1 VTDQPTHEPRPAS
14 SDGPSPDGV
23 PVPRPGSRVAV
34 VGPTHPYKG
43 GVAAH
48 TTELAHRLDAAGH
61 DTVLVSWKRLYP
73 HLLYPGEQAVPG
85 GAPDLPP
92 YPRSLP
98 LLRWDRPGTWW
109 RAGAHLRDQDVV
121 VVVFVVPLQVP
132 ALLTLVRA
140 LRGRPGLL
148 GLPGLPGRARRR
160 DGGPRVVVLAHNV
173 VPHEQHP
180 GGEWLTTRLLAAAD
194 TVLVH
199 SPELA
204 DEAVAHGARRVLV
217 AELPPHLPG
226 GTPPA
231 HPDRVA
237 AAQAPS
243 SEPGPS
249 SEPAAP
255 RRTRVLALG
264 MVRDYKG
271 FDLLLDAAA
280 DVPDVEV
287 TVAGEQWGRAG
298 ERIRA
303 LAADPRLAG
312 RVRLENGYVP
322 GPRIGA
328 LLAEHDVLAL
338 PYRHATA
345 SQNVTLGHA
354 HGLPVIV
361 SRTGALA
368 EQVRP
373 GVDGIVV
380 PPGDRAA
387 LVEALR
393 EVGRPEGL
401 AALRGGVP
409 AVDLDG
415 PWRHYLETLL
425 HDPAVELSQPA
436 GDRG

>member
-1 VTDQPTHEPRPAS
+1 VTDQPT
-14 SDGPSPDGV
+14 DGPIEQGRPGPGGV
-23 PVPRPGSRVAV
+23 PVSRAGSRVAV

-48 TTELAHRLDAAGH
+48 TTELAHRLAAAGH
-61 DTVLVSWKRLYP
+61 ETVLVSWKRLYP

-85 GAPDLPP
+85 GEADLPP

-98 LLRWDRPGTWW
+98 FLRWDRPGTWW
-109 RAGAHLRDQDVV
+109 RAGARLRGQDVV
-121 VVVFVVPLQVP
+121 VVVFVVPVQVP

-140 LRGRPGLL
+140 LRGRL
-148 GLPGLPGRARRR
+148 GVPGLPGRSRRR
-160 DGGPRVVVLAHNV
+160 RGGGPRVVVLAHNV

-180 GGEWLTTRLLAAAD
+180 GGKWLTSRLLAAAD

-204 DEAVAHGARRVLV
+204 DQAVAHGARRVLV

-226 GTPPA
+226 GAPPTR
-231 HPDRVA
+231 PDGVA
-237 AAQAPS
+237 A
-243 SEPGPS
+243 GPS
-249 SEPAAP
+249 SGVAP

-280 DVPDVEV
+280 DVPEVTV

-303 LAADPRLAG
+303 LATDPRLAG

-345 SQNVTLGHA
+345 SQNVMLGHA

-361 SRTGALA
+361 SRAGALA
-368 EQVRP
+368 DLVRP
-373 GVDGIVV
+373 GVDGLVV

-393 EVGRPEGL
+393 EVGRPERL

-409 AVDLDG
+409 VVDLDG

-425 HDPAVELSQPA
+425 HDPAVELPHPA